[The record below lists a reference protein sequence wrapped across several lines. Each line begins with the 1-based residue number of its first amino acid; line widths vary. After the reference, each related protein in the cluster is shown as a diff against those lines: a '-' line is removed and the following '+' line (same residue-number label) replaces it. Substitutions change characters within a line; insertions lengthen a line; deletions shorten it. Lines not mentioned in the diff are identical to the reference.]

1 MTERETGRAAAAERA
16 RRSVLVT
23 AALLAAVV
31 VTAVLRLIAWPASAA
46 LAALALI
53 PVLLPLRGMLG
64 GLRGTHA
71 WATLCATPYIVA
83 GVMEAVANPAMRVAG
98 VCLVAASLAWFAA
111 LVRYLRV
118 TRPATEVRAP
128 GPPGPA

>member
-1 MTERETGRAAAAERA
+1 M
-16 RRSVLVT
+16 T

-31 VTAVLRLIAWPASAA
+31 LTAVLRLFAWPASVA

-53 PVLLPLRGMLG
+53 PILLPLRGLLDG
-64 GLRGTHA
+64 SRGTHA
-71 WATLCATPYIVA
+71 WATLCATPYVVA
-83 GVMEAVANPAMRVAG
+83 GLMEAVANPAMRVAG
-98 VCLVAASLAWFAA
+98 ICLVVASLAWFAA

-118 TRPATEVRAP
+118 TRPATEARAP